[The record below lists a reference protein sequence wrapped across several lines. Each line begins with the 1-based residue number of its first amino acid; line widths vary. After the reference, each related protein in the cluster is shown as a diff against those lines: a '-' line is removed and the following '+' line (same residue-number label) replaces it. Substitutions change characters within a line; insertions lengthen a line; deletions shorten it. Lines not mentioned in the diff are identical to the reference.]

1 MLGVQRPTM
10 TNALGDFERAGLI
23 AGARRQITILD
34 RDGLAEES
42 CECYERLR
50 ERLGFHLPNT
60 YAAG

>member
-1 MLGVQRPTM
+1 M